1 MIKKWQI
8 VTASMLL
15 SLLSF
20 KVQANVK
27 FIVDNKPGELVFG
40 YEALCVDK
48 GYSVKA
54 SDCAEGMVG
63 NSCPYSDEYVDK
75 CLTPTEWCTA
85 NGYGKVASDCVKPE
99 YPYEACP
106 KDGTRFKSCLRDN
119 GRACQEDNYYL
130 VCNETGELVFGYE
143 ALCVDKGYSVKAS
156 DCAEGMVGNS
166 CPYSDEYVDKC
177 LTPTEWC
184 TANGYGKVASDCV
197 KPEYPYEA
205 CPKDGTR
212 FKSCLRDNG
221 RACQEDNYYLVCNE
235 TGTIPDTSAAGCPYD
250 TSYKKCVCN
259 PCEGYTYTLA
269 EATAQGYV
277 AGPSCNS
284 CGTVKYMRL
293 PADCGSYVECDC
305 GGIGTACWSG
315 TKKLYASCQSCCENR
330 CSIADSDRQD
340 GILYEYEECSGKY
353 CDIGCAM
360 GYEDLDNYWCDGAL
374 RCLVK

>member
-119 GRACQEDNYYL
+119 GRACQE
-130 VCNETGELVFGYE
+130 
-143 ALCVDKGYSVKAS
+143 
-156 DCAEGMVGNS
+156 
-166 CPYSDEYVDKC
+166 
-177 LTPTEWC
+177 
-184 TANGYGKVASDCV
+184 
-197 KPEYPYEA
+197 
-205 CPKDGTR
+205 
-212 FKSCLRDNG
+212 
-221 RACQEDNYYLVCNE
+221 EDYYLVCNE

-315 TKKLYASCQSCCENR
+315 TKNSMPPASHAARIVAALPTATGKTAFCMSMRSARAN
-330 CSIADSDRQD
+330 IATSAAQWVMKIWIIT
-340 GILYEYEECSGKY
+340 GVT
-353 CDIGCAM
+353 
-360 GYEDLDNYWCDGAL
+360 AL
-374 RCLVK
+374 

>member
-1 MIKKWQI
+1 M
-8 VTASMLL
+8 
-15 SLLSF
+15 
-20 KVQANVK
+20 
-27 FIVDNKPGELVFG
+27 
-40 YEALCVDK
+40 EALCVDK

-106 KDGTRFKSCLRDN
+106 KTEQGSKAASGTT
-119 GRACQEDNYYL
+119 GGL
-130 VCNETGELVFGYE
+130 VRKKTIIWFATRPEPYRTPRRQA
-143 ALCVDKGYSVKAS
+143 AL
-156 DCAEGMVGNS
+156 MIL
-166 CPYSDEYVDKC
+166 P
-177 LTPTEWC
+177 
-184 TANGYGKVASDCV
+184 
-197 KPEYPYEA
+197 
-205 CPKDGTR
+205 
-212 FKSCLRDNG
+212 
-221 RACQEDNYYLVCNE
+221 
-235 TGTIPDTSAAGCPYD
+235 I
-250 TSYKKCVCN
+250 KCVCN

-315 TKKLYASCQSCCENR
+315 TKTLCLLPVMLRESLQHC
-330 CSIADSDRQD
+330 RQRP
-340 GILYEYEECSGKY
+340 
-353 CDIGCAM
+353 A
-360 GYEDLDNYWCDGAL
+360 
-374 RCLVK
+374 RRHFV

>member
-106 KDGTRFKSCLRDN
+106 KDGTRFKRAGLSGRRLLSGLQRDRN
-119 GRACQEDNYYL
+119 H
-130 VCNETGELVFGYE
+130 TGHLG
-143 ALCVDKGYSVKAS
+143 G
-156 DCAEGMVGNS
+156 
-166 CPYSDEYVDKC
+166 
-177 LTPTEWC
+177 
-184 TANGYGKVASDCV
+184 
-197 KPEYPYEA
+197 
-205 CPKDGTR
+205 
-212 FKSCLRDNG
+212 
-221 RACQEDNYYLVCNE
+221 
-235 TGTIPDTSAAGCPYD
+235 
-250 TSYKKCVCN
+250 
-259 PCEGYTYTLA
+259 
-269 EATAQGYV
+269 
-277 AGPSCNS
+277 
-284 CGTVKYMRL
+284 RL
-293 PADCGSYVECDC
+293 P
-305 GGIGTACWSG
+305 
-315 TKKLYASCQSCCENR
+315 L
-330 CSIADSDRQD
+330 
-340 GILYEYEECSGKY
+340 
-353 CDIGCAM
+353 
-360 GYEDLDNYWCDGAL
+360 
-374 RCLVK
+374 

>member
-119 GRACQEDNYYL
+119 GRACQE
-130 VCNETGELVFGYE
+130 
-143 ALCVDKGYSVKAS
+143 
-156 DCAEGMVGNS
+156 
-166 CPYSDEYVDKC
+166 
-177 LTPTEWC
+177 
-184 TANGYGKVASDCV
+184 
-197 KPEYPYEA
+197 
-205 CPKDGTR
+205 
-212 FKSCLRDNG
+212 
-221 RACQEDNYYLVCNE
+221 EDYYLVCNE

-259 PCEGYTYTLA
+259 PCE
-269 EATAQGYV
+269 E
-277 AGPSCNS
+277 
-284 CGTVKYMRL
+284 
-293 PADCGSYVECDC
+293 
-305 GGIGTACWSG
+305 IGRAH
-315 TKKLYASCQSCCENR
+315 
-330 CSIADSDRQD
+330 
-340 GILYEYEECSGKY
+340 
-353 CDIGCAM
+353 
-360 GYEDLDNYWCDGAL
+360 
-374 RCLVK
+374 V